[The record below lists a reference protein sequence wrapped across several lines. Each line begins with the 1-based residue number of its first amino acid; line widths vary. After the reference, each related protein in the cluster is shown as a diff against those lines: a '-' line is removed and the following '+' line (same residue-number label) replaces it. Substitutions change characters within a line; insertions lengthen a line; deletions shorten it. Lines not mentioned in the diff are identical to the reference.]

1 MILSDTYIDTEITFR
16 QIRRGRSRMIQ
27 NRYNISLIFT
37 ILLAT
42 IIVVLPASAI
52 TVAMYGT
59 SSGFIPDNHADT
71 VVVAASVPGSS
82 GPDLDSHIDQF
93 IDPSVDVIILGGE
106 DTFSSSSAAKIETA
120 VAGGKILIVTYP
132 SNKKLGASLPASNGG
147 TTIGGKF
154 LELANPNRVTT
165 QDIFNNLPS
174 QYPLTGSAQDREQVV
189 ASKEAVILLN
199 YDTGTPALLYA
210 KYGKGYVIEWTTVPS
225 PVYMG
230 TDEAD
235 TINYRLIT
243 SLLPVPT
250 ATTAPTTA
258 PTTVPETTTSVNET
272 ATTSPPL
279 NATVT
284 VTPTGSVPSLPLTG
298 NVSAYSS
305 PSGAS
310 ILIDSVYRGT
320 TPIIVTNIAPGKH
333 SIRFTLSGYYDYEAP
348 VYVTAGDTEISFG
361 TLQPLNV
368 NPGTP
373 VATPIVV
380 TVPVTAEPTKE
391 AGLMDNSII
400 VAVIGVV
407 TAVIGAVATIFTHK
421 KKE

>member
-1 MILSDTYIDTEITFR
+1 MILS
-16 QIRRGRSRMIQ
+16 
-27 NRYNISLIFT
+27 
-37 ILLAT
+37 
-42 IIVVLPASAI
+42 
-52 TVAMYGT
+52 
-59 SSGFIPDNHADT
+59 
-71 VVVAASVPGSS
+71 
-82 GPDLDSHIDQF
+82 
-93 IDPSVDVIILGGE
+93 GE

-120 VAGGKILIVTYP
+120 VAGGKVLIVTYP
-132 SNKKLGASLPASNGG
+132 SNKKLGASLPATNGG
-147 TTIGGKF
+147 TTIGGQY
-154 LELANPNRVTT
+154 LELVDPSKVTT
-165 QDIFNNLPS
+165 KAIFDGLPS
-174 QYPLTGSAQDREQVV
+174 QFPLTGSAQDREQVV
-189 ASKEAVILLN
+189 ASKGAVTLLN

-210 KYGKGYVIEWTTVPS
+210 KYGKGYVIEWTTVPA

-250 ATTAPTTA
+250 VTTAPTTA
-258 PTTVPETTTSVNET
+258 PTTVPETNTTTSQ
-272 ATTSPPL
+272 PL

-284 VTPTGSVPSLPLTG
+284 VTPTGSVPSQPLTG

-305 PSGAS
+305 PPGAS
-310 ILIDSVYRGT
+310 ILIDTVYRGT
-320 TPIIVTNIAPGKH
+320 TPIVVTNIVPGRH

-348 VYVTAGDTEISFG
+348 VYVTAGETEISFG

-368 NPGTP
+368 NPVTP

-380 TVPVTAEPTKE
+380 TVPVTPEPTQQ
-391 AGLMDNSII
+391 AGFLDNSII

-407 TAVIGAVATIFTHK
+407 TATIGAIATIFTHK